1 MHMPGHKRNPAFA
14 MDNPYA
20 IDVTEVE
27 GTDNLHH
34 PEGVILALMEQMKK
48 LYGTVKSWPLVGGST
63 CGILTAVSAC
73 CKKGSV
79 VLMDR
84 GCHRSVYHA
93 CYLLGLRPEYL
104 MPSVDENSGIAVGI
118 PVDEVRR
125 GLARARE
132 SGQKISAVILTSP
145 TYEGVLSDIRKIAEI
160 VHREDIP
167 MIVDEAHGAHLPFW
181 VDDILCIPPV
191 LSDHMDEKEP
201 ADVDWQPASLPA
213 AGRDRYP
220 SAVICGADLV
230 IQSLHKTLPALTQTA
245 VLHLCSDRVAE
256 PLIDRYLDIYET
268 SSPSYVLMSGIAQCM
283 DFMEMNAGEAMA
295 AYQKNLQWFETQAEN
310 WKMLNL
316 WSYPSKE
323 PSKLVIR
330 TGKSGLSGP
339 ELAHILRR
347 EYKIEV
353 EMEASDYILAMTSL
367 ADGRENFE
375 RLASALSEID
385 RELVGKTDIE
395 KSAGRAQAKPG
406 TSEGKKNAGKI
417 RENTRIAQAEL
428 RTPERMKNK
437 GKTEEDIAENKPTF
451 LTPVVR
457 LDAYE
462 AMNRQTEDLF
472 YRFCAGRIAASYV
485 MVYPPGIPFVVPG
498 EEITD
503 DIIDRIEDAKKKKLR
518 LLGLCGSGEDKLQ
531 VCLEIDGTGKD

>member
-1 MHMPGHKRNPAFA
+1 MNLYEHLKNYEKQNILPMHMPGHKRNPAFA

-167 MIVDEAHGAHLPFW
+167 MIVDEAHGAHLPFF
-181 VDDILCIPPV
+181 
-191 LSDHMDEKEP
+191 
-201 ADVDWQPASLPA
+201 A
-213 AGRDRYP
+213 DRYP

-283 DFMEMNAGEAMA
+283 DFMKMNAGEAMA
-295 AYQKNLQWFETQAEN
+295 AYQKNLQWFETQAED
-310 WKMLNL
+310 WKVLKL

-330 TGKSGLSGP
+330 TGESGLSGP
-339 ELAHILRR
+339 ELADILRR
-347 EYKIEV
+347 QYKIEV

-375 RLASALSEID
+375 RLASAVSEID
-385 RELVGKTDIE
+385 RDLVGENDME
-395 KSAGRAQAKPG
+395 KSTGTAQVEGG
-406 TSEGKKNAGKI
+406 TFEKKKNVGKS
-417 RENTRIAQAEL
+417 
-428 RTPERMKNK
+428 
-437 GKTEEDIAENKPTF
+437 GKTESVPDF
-451 LTPVVR
+451 LTPLVR

-472 YRFCAGRIAASYV
+472 YRSCAGRIAASYV

-498 EEITD
+498 EEITG
-503 DIIDRIEDAKKKKLR
+503 DIIDRIEAAKKKKLR
-518 LLGLCGSGEDKLQ
+518 LLGLCGSGEDNLQ
-531 VCLEIDGTGKD
+531 VCLETDRIEKD